1 MGRKDSNSPAY
12 PGLAILAACLVPF
25 RLALGAVVVDVRSDD
40 DFCFF
45 ARLVGGD
52 FVGTGVSSGL
62 GSRSG
67 GVLRLRDLAR
77 G

>member
-1 MGRKDSNSPAY
+1 MARQDSESPAY
-12 PGLAILAACLVPF
+12 PGLAMLAACFIPF

-45 ARLVGGD
+45 ARLVGGG
-52 FVGTGVSSGL
+52 FVGIGVSLGL